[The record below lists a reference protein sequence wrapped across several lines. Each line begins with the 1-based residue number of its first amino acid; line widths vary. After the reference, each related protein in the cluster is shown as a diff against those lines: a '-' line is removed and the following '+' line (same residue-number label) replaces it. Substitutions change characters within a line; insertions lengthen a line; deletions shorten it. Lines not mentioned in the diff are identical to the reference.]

1 MNMDKERKE
10 ITAAAAQT
18 VPEAVTGAQPQ
29 QPVNFRSEKIY
40 TVYQT
45 KDGRMQLK
53 VCYATSTAWL
63 LKEGELVSTE
73 RDVTLAGVGGV
84 VAALEEEGFLVKI
97 EPHSGVTGSARG
109 AGQLTPSLVIFRG
122 YHTRHSPYVGGPTPP
137 RRPMRRR
144 LFHQRDLYNVFSK

>member
-73 RDVTLAGVGGV
+73 RDVTLAGVGGM
-84 VAALEEEGFLVKI
+84 VAALEDYDQGCGELPKETTFEV
-97 EPHSGVTGSARG
+97 
-109 AGQLTPSLVIFRG
+109 
-122 YHTRHSPYVGGPTPP
+122 
-137 RRPMRRR
+137 
-144 LFHQRDLYNVFSK
+144 

>member
-1 MNMDKERKE
+1 VNYICNVISYGTSYGTNYGKGKYTKNEMNMDKEGKE

-45 KDGRMQLK
+45 KDGRMQLN

-63 LKEGELVSTE
+63 LTDGEVVSTE
-73 RDVTLAGVGGV
+73 RDVTLAGVGSM
-84 VAALEEEGFLVKI
+84 VASLEEYDR
-97 EPHSGVTGSARG
+97 RG
-109 AGQLTPSLVIFRG
+109 
-122 YHTRHSPYVGGPTPP
+122 GGLPEDTT
-137 RRPMRRR
+137 
-144 LFHQRDLYNVFSK
+144 FEV

>member
-1 MNMDKERKE
+1 MGEISYICNVISYGTSYGTNYVKGKYTKNEMNMDKERKE

-73 RDVTLAGVGGV
+73 RDVTLAGVGGM
-84 VAALEEEGFLVKI
+84 VAALEDYDQGCGELPKETTFEV
-97 EPHSGVTGSARG
+97 
-109 AGQLTPSLVIFRG
+109 
-122 YHTRHSPYVGGPTPP
+122 
-137 RRPMRRR
+137 
-144 LFHQRDLYNVFSK
+144 

>member
-1 MNMDKERKE
+1 MDKERKE

-29 QPVNFRSEKIY
+29 HPVNFRSEKIY

-45 KDGRMQLK
+45 KDGRMRLN

-73 RDVTLAGVGGV
+73 RDVTLAGVGGM
-84 VAALEEEGFLVKI
+84 VASLEDYD
-97 EPHSGVTGSARG
+97 RG
-109 AGQLTPSLVIFRG
+109 CGELPKETTFEV
-122 YHTRHSPYVGGPTPP
+122 
-137 RRPMRRR
+137 
-144 LFHQRDLYNVFSK
+144 